1 MSLTVEGMIGDL
13 EVIYAGAYTD
23 RESNQVVD
31 YTDYMFV
38 GQYLPYYI
46 CDGSVTYPG
55 SAAPSGTCQAPYQE
69 VDSKTTNETTSHEV
83 RFNTPVSDSGL
94 SATFGAFM
102 SSSELTELNF
112 FNYEGS
118 QYNIGWSG
126 VTGSAM
132 YSTNSWSGIFS
143 CAGSASTHTS
153 YSLHMAGT
161 SNERPAR
168 SARR

>member
-1 MSLTVEGMIGDL
+1 MADPELGDLQIQRYTDEYIKDEFDNMSLTVEGMIGDL

-69 VDSKTTNETTSHEV
+69 VDSKTTSKQLLMK
-83 RFNTPVSDSGL
+83 FVSILLVIADYL
-94 SATFGAFM
+94 
-102 SSSELTELNF
+102 
-112 FNYEGS
+112 
-118 QYNIGWSG
+118 
-126 VTGSAM
+126 
-132 YSTNSWSGIFS
+132 
-143 CAGSASTHTS
+143 
-153 YSLHMAGT
+153 LHLVH
-161 SNERPAR
+161 S
-168 SARR
+168 